1 MVKYVLR
8 RAKTLQG
15 IYALGK
21 IEHKHVRANR
31 EVHEEYERLRNTVW
45 YGIGYSSS
53 YELNW
58 VCVKFELSLN

>member
-53 YELNW
+53 YELN
-58 VCVKFELSLN
+58 